1 MEKKFLSI
9 TSSKNFDDGLGKFSS
24 LRNLE
29 SLNLGYNF
37 FANHSILQSLGA
49 ITSLKTLNLTWNGL
63 VGYFPAQALVGL
75 RNLNTL
81 DISNNGFNGT
91 LPNQGFK
98 RLAVLKNLETL
109 ILDENDFDDSILP
122 SLSRLTSLTTLSLA
136 NNKDLGLGRQGN
148 EEGSLPNWLV
158 ANNTRLR
165 GLDLQDNFFV
175 GHLHFQLQQ
184 HTYISRMDVSSN
196 HMEGKLQEKIGKMCP
211 NLNHL
216 NLSHNCF
223 EGNLP
228 FSIGDMTI
236 LEAIDLSFNEFS
248 VEIPRELAS
257 NASEV
262 TDLNLG
268 YNNFHGEIL
277 LEQLKSTST
286 LQMSGNQFTSILP
299 VHNSRNCYLNYLD
312 ISHNDISGKVPDMK
326 AQFGTFEKSSY
337 EGNLFLY
344 GPPLDKSCT
353 KVNKS
358 DPRPTQ
364 FLVGLR
370 NLNTVDISNNGFIG
384 TLPNQ
389 GKCWFNWRR
398 KIVTIRSVS
407 IEISQDVIA
416 EHLGIHQ
423 GVETSAYA
431 TSRDNVA
438 TSASST
444 GHPF

>member
-1 MEKKFLSI
+1 MYH
-9 TSSKNFDDGLGKFSS
+9 NFDGEVKIEFVTKYRSLSYKGSVLAHMFGLDLSCNNLTGGIPLELGQISSIIALNLSYNQLDGTIPKTFSN
-24 LRNLE
+24 LALLE
-29 SLNLGYNF
+29 SL
-37 FANHSILQSLGA
+37 
-49 ITSLKTLNLTWNGL
+49 
-63 VGYFPAQALVGL
+63 
-75 RNLNTL
+75 
-81 DISNNGFNGT
+81 D
-91 LPNQGFK
+91 
-98 RLAVLKNLETL
+98 
-109 ILDENDFDDSILP
+109 
-122 SLSRLTSLTTLSLA
+122 
-136 NNKDLGLGRQGN
+136 
-148 EEGSLPNWLV
+148 
-158 ANNTRLR
+158 
-165 GLDLQDNFFV
+165 
-175 GHLHFQLQQ
+175 
-184 HTYISRMDVSSN
+184 
-196 HMEGKLQEKIGKMCP
+196 
-211 NLNHL
+211 
-216 NLSHNCF
+216 LSHNSLRG
-223 EGNLP
+223 EIPSKL
-228 FSIGDMTI
+228 
-236 LEAIDLSFNEFS
+236 IDLNFLAVFNM
-248 VEIPRELAS
+248 AH
-257 NASEV
+257 N
-262 TDLNLG
+262 NL
-268 YNNFHGEIL
+268 
-277 LEQLKSTST
+277 
-286 LQMSGNQFTSILP
+286 
-299 VHNSRNCYLNYLD
+299 
-312 ISHNDISGKVPDMK
+312 SGKVPDMK